1 MAEEKEKQAV
11 DDDVLNPDDF
21 DESEETNDDDKS
33 AEDEGKKKEPE
44 SKEGQAEDEEKQRRA
59 EFAKRRREREAAE
72 KAQREREER
81 EAQIRKEA
89 AEQEALGLITKNP
102 YTGKP
107 IKDAKD
113 LEVYKI
119 QKAIDD
125 RGGDPIADLPDEIA
139 ERNRKAEAEQKKA
152 VEDAQKA
159 ETSLNAEIDEL
170 RKAHPGVNTAKL
182 ADDPDF
188 MEIASEKQGR
198 WSLLEIY
205 EEYQRRMQGK
215 RKAGDDKVADEIA
228 KKQGQPGSSGNAK
241 QPSEKRSFKSLEEF
255 NEYWNKKYKS

>member
-1 MAEEKEKQAV
+1 MAEEKEKQV
-11 DDDVLNPDDF
+11 SEEEVLNPDDF
-21 DESEETNDDDKS
+21 DESEADKADDK
-33 AEDEGKKKEPE
+33 AKEEEEEKKEPAPE
-44 SKEGQAEDEEKQRRA
+44 AGQAEDEEKQRRA
-59 EFAKRRREREAAE
+59 EFAKRRREKEAAE
-72 KAQREREER
+72 KAKREREER

-125 RGGDPIADLPDEIA
+125 RGGDPIADLAEEIA
-139 ERNRKAEAEQKKA
+139 ERNRKADAERKKA
-152 VEDAQKA
+152 AEDAQKA
-159 ETSLNAEIDEL
+159 ESSLNAEIDEL
-170 RKAHPGVNTAKL
+170 RKAHPDVNTAKL

-198 WSLLEIY
+198 WSLLEVY
-205 EEYQRRMQGK
+205 EEYQRRLQSK
-215 RKAGDDKVADEIA
+215 RKAGDDKVADEIV
-228 KKQGQPGSSGNAK
+228 KKQGQPGSAGNAK
-241 QPSEKRSFKSLEEF
+241 QPSGKRSFKSLDEF

>member
-1 MAEEKEKQAV
+1 MAEEKEKQV
-11 DDDVLNPDDF
+11 PEEEVLNPDDF
-21 DESEETNDDDKS
+21 DESEQPKGDDKP
-33 AEDEGKKKEPE
+33 EEGEGKEKGTE

-59 EFAKRRREREAAE
+59 EFAKRRREKEAAE
-72 KAQREREER
+72 KAKREREER

-125 RGGDPIADLPDEIA
+125 RGGDPITDLADEIA
-139 ERNRKAEAEQKKA
+139 ERNRKAEAERKKA
-152 VEDAQKA
+152 AEDAQKA

-170 RKAHPGVNTAKL
+170 RKAHPDVNTAKL

-205 EEYQRRMQGK
+205 EEYQRRRQGK

-228 KKQGQPGSSGNAK
+228 KKQGQPGSAGNAK
-241 QPSEKRSFKSLEEF
+241 QPSGNRVFKSLKEF
-255 NEYWNKKYKS
+255 DEYWKAKYHS